1 MVKLYIVVGGA
12 ISVGRPSMKIK
23 RELKF
28 ATFEYD
34 DESKTIM
41 IETRNRNPIN
51 TNDLM
56 EQPPSVEDEEGAIV
70 HPINGR
76 IDLDSVNTFALL
88 RFMIRIAQRNWFRKW
103 LRPENS
109 ES

>member
-1 MVKLYIVVGGA
+1 
-12 ISVGRPSMKIK
+12 MKIK

-34 DESKTIM
+34 DESKSIM
-41 IETRNRNPIN
+41 IETRNKTGR
-51 TNDLM
+51 M
-56 EQPPSVEDEEGAIV
+56 EDGVEV
-70 HPINGR
+70 LPTNGR
-76 IDLDSVNTFALL
+76 IELDKVNTFALL

-103 LRPENS
+103 LKPENS

>member
-1 MVKLYIVVGGA
+1 
-12 ISVGRPSMKIK
+12 MKIK

-34 DESKTIM
+34 DADKTIM
-41 IETRNRNPIN
+41 IETKNKSAR
-51 TNDLM
+51 TT
-56 EQPPSVEDEEGAIV
+56 EDGEEV
-70 HPINGR
+70 FDINGR
-76 IDLDSVNTFALL
+76 IELDKVNTFALL

-103 LRPENS
+103 LKPENS

>member
-1 MVKLYIVVGGA
+1 
-12 ISVGRPSMKIK
+12 MKIK

-56 EQPPSVEDEEGAIV
+56 EQPPSVEDEEGTIV

-103 LRPENS
+103 LKPENS

>member
-1 MVKLYIVVGGA
+1 VVGGA
-12 ISVGRPSMKIK
+12 IFVGRISMKIK

-34 DESKTIM
+34 DESKSIV
-41 IETRNRNPIN
+41 IVTRNREPIN
-51 TNDLM
+51 TRDLM
-56 EQPPSVEDEEGAIV
+56 EHPPSIEDEEGEIV
-70 HPINGR
+70 YPVNGR

>member
-1 MVKLYIVVGGA
+1 
-12 ISVGRPSMKIK
+12 MKIK

-34 DESKTIM
+34 DADKTIM
-41 IETRNRNPIN
+41 IETRNKTGR
-51 TNDLM
+51 M
-56 EQPPSVEDEEGAIV
+56 EDDEEV
-70 HPINGR
+70 FPTNGR
-76 IDLDSVNTFALL
+76 IELDKVNTFALL

-103 LRPENS
+103 LKPENS